1 MKARVAALVVAG
13 VLSVSSNALAQ
24 TGVAVGASV
33 SAGDPQPQPQPVGAV
48 QDPALA
54 GGAPVAPAPL
64 RFGRGV
70 EHSLGARFWIW
81 NTPAWMVG
89 LFAHVAND
97 WSGPVTFSPGL
108 EYVYRKGALDLVV
121 GLQYTSLATS
131 DPNVGLIR
139 GRSESDVAL
148 ERVES
153 QLWTLTANVLFLWST
168 RINDWFEI
176 QYGTGVGISAVG
188 GDLYRTQVTPD
199 ASGPYASS
207 DGSRYREC
215 RPGERGSSGYCDNA
229 NNHYVNADGTRFS
242 EPRLTATPSGSIPP
256 VLPWLSIP
264 HIALHFRP
272 HRHFDVRVD
281 GGFALVG
288 FYGGLAAHYVF

>member
-1 MKARVAALVVAG
+1 MNGRVAALIAAG
-13 VLSVSSNALAQ
+13 VLSMSTSALAQ
-24 TGVAVGASV
+24 TGAPQSAGVAV
-33 SAGDPQPQPQPVGAV
+33 V
-48 QDPALA
+48 QSPTLA
-54 GGAPVAPAPL
+54 GGAAVAPAPL
-64 RFGRGV
+64 RFGRNV

-97 WSGPVTFSPGL
+97 WSGPITFSPGL

-131 DPNVGLIR
+131 EPNVGLIR
-139 GRSESDVAL
+139 GRSENDVAL

-153 QLWTLTANVLFLWST
+153 RLWTFSANVLFLWSS

-188 GDLYRTQVTPD
+188 GDLYRTQVTPGASGGYEECGPRDARRTAYCD
-199 ASGPYASS
+199 ASN
-207 DGSRYREC
+207 D
-215 RPGERGSSGYCDNA
+215 
-229 NNHYVNADGTRFS
+229 HYVNADGTRFS
-242 EPRLTATPSGSIPP
+242 EPRLTSSPSGSIPP
-256 VLPWLSIP
+256 VVPWLSLP

-272 HRHFDVRVD
+272 HRNFDVRVD
-281 GGFALVG
+281 GGFAVIG
-288 FYGGLAAHYVF
+288 FYGGLATHYVF